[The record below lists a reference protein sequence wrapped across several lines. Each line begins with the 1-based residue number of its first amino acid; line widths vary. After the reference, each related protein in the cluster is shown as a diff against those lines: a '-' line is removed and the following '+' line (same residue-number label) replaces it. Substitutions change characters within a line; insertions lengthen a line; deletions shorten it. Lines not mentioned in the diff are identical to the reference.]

1 MEKHKRVFITGLGSI
16 SALGYGAQ
24 EAWESMLQGSS
35 RIRIKNNWLNPKIKP
50 QYFGEAVDVAFEEE
64 VKWNERFT
72 PQLYSRLGILACK
85 KALEDA
91 GIVLEPS
98 DNEIGLIIETSL
110 GATAAVEDYLYD
122 LYQHG
127 LAKISPM
134 KFTKTVAN
142 TVLGDIS
149 RTFRLN
155 GPSSLIYNSNSIS
168 YGIDLIR
175 KGVTDM
181 VICGGVDHYTE
192 YRVLSE
198 QENDRLIAVSD
209 ETDHHRAIANATAT
223 RRNVLGEGAAFIVL
237 ESEAGVLKRNARKYA
252 EIAEYHSNFDYHN
265 VEDTT
270 RRSVNIA
277 GDAFEKFRSVISP
290 GKKVAYLSAYTTTPQ
305 LQESERPMLEKLQQE
320 NEAYPLCHKAYTGDM
335 KAASGVMGA
344 SIASQI
350 LYGNQF
356 PVEEAPGQYPAGFD
370 YAFVSTAHEG
380 GGSSHLILKQSTR

>member
-1 MEKHKRVFITGLGSI
+1 MEKQTKVFITGLGSI
-16 SALGYGAQ
+16 TALGYGAQ
-24 EAWESMLQGSS
+24 EAWENILQGRSCV
-35 RIRIKNNWLNPKIKP
+35 RVKNDWLNPKIKP
-50 QYFGEAVDVAFEEE
+50 QYFGEAVPVAFEEE
-64 VKWNERFT
+64 VKWNERFA

-91 GIVLEPS
+91 GIELAPA

-127 LAKISPM
+127 LAKISPL

-168 YGIDLIR
+168 YGVDLIR
-175 KGVTDM
+175 KGVADI

-198 QENDRLIAVSD
+198 QENGRLIAVSD
-209 ETDHHRAIANATAT
+209 ETDHRRAIANATEN

-237 ESEAGVLKRNARKYA
+237 ESEAAVLSRNARKYA
-252 EIAEYHSNFDYHN
+252 EIVEYHSSFDYDN

-277 GDAFEKFRSVISP
+277 GDAYERFKPAMSP
-290 GKKVAYLSAYTTTPQ
+290 GKKVAYLSAYTTSGQ
-305 LQESERPMLEKLQQE
+305 LQESEQPMLEKLQRE
-320 NEAYPLCHKAYTGDM
+320 NDAYPLCHKAYTGDM

-350 LYGNQF
+350 LYGDLF
-356 PVEEAPGQYPAGFD
+356 PAEAAPGAYPTGFD
-370 YAFVSTAHEG
+370 YALVSTAHEG
-380 GGSSHLILKQSTR
+380 GGSSHLMLKQSTH

>member
-1 MEKHKRVFITGLGSI
+1 MEQHNKIFVTGLGSI
-16 SALGYGAQ
+16 SALGYGADA
-24 EAWESMLQGSS
+24 AWQSILEGNS
-35 RIRIKNNWLNPKIKP
+35 RISIKDNWQNTKIKP
-50 QYFGEAVDVAFEEE
+50 QFFGEAVDVAFEEE
-64 VKWNERFT
+64 VKWDERFA

-91 GIVLEPS
+91 QIVLESS

-127 LAKISPM
+127 LAKVSPL

-149 RTFRLN
+149 RTFKLN

-175 KGVTDM
+175 KGVADI

-192 YRVLSE
+192 FRVLSE
-198 QENDRLIAVSD
+198 QENGRLISVSGD
-209 ETDHHRAIANATAT
+209 ENRHQAIVDAAEQE
-223 RRNVLGEGAAFIVL
+223 RNVLGDGAAFIVL
-237 ESEAGVLKRNARKYA
+237 ESEESALKRGVRKYA
-252 EIAEYHSNFDYHN
+252 EIVEYHSGFDYHH

-270 RRSVNIA
+270 RRSAHIIENA
-277 GDAFEKFRSVISP
+277 YTKFKPVIHP
-290 GKKVAYLSAYTTTPQ
+290 GEKVAYLSAYTTSRQ
-305 LQESERPMLEKLQQE
+305 LQHSEQPVLEKMEKE
-320 NEAYPLCHKAYTGDM
+320 NPAYRLCHKAYTGDM
-335 KAASGVMGA
+335 KAASSVMGA

-350 LYGNQF
+350 LHGGLF
-356 PVEEAPGQYPAGFD
+356 PVKEASGSYPTGIT

-380 GGSSHLILKQSTR
+380 GGSSHLIFKQTTL